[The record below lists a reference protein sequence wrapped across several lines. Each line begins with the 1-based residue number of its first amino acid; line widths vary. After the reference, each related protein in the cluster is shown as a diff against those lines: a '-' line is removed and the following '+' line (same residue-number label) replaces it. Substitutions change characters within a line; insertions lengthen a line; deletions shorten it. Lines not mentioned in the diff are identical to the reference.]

1 MASKNALSYL
11 EPLENRSRGEAV
23 MDALAD
29 MIERAGLK
37 VGDRLPPEVS
47 LAEHLSVGRSTIREA
62 LNRWEGLGIIR
73 RRQGDGTYL
82 TARVRSSAGPVPVM
96 VRLSGEALLR
106 LQEVRRTLETEVVRK
121 AAINATATQRAE
133 IARLC
138 DELLEIVDSGKPW
151 RKADHAFHGAIHD
164 ASGNPMFG
172 LILRRLD
179 EALEQ
184 SEESPFARNDFG
196 LASFPLHRAL
206 SDAVVVGDADGAS
219 RAINF
224 ILDSVVAEIE
234 AIIQNGPFPPL

>member
-1 MASKNALSYL
+1 MAGRNALSYL
-11 EPLENRSRGEAV
+11 EPLESRSRGEAV
-23 MDALAD
+23 MDALAE
-29 MIERAGLK
+29 MIEKAGLK
-37 VGDRLPPEVS
+37 VGDRLPPEVL

-82 TARVRSSAGPVPVM
+82 TARVRSSAGHVPVM

-106 LQEVRRTLETEVVRK
+106 LLEVRRTLETEVVRK
-121 AAINATATQRAE
+121 AAVNATDAQRAD

-138 DELLEIVDSGKPW
+138 EELLDVVDSGKPW
-151 RKADHAFHGAIHD
+151 RKADHAFHGAIYD

-172 LILRRLD
+172 QILQRLD

-206 SDAVVVGDADGAS
+206 SDSVVSGDPDAAS
-219 RAINF
+219 RAINI
-224 ILDSVVAEIE
+224 ILDSVEAEIE
-234 AIIQNGPFPPL
+234 EIIQNGPANPV